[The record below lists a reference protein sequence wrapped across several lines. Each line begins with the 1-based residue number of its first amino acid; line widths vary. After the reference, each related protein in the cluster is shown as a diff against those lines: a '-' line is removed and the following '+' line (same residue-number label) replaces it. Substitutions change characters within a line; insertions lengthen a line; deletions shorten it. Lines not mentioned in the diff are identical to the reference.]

1 MTRPTQLL
9 LSKMLRLCV
18 LLLFINHTVIAQPKS
33 RFHKDLMFFGSG
45 LNLGFFNGF
54 IIGLN
59 PELGYSI
66 TPFMDAGVAINFN
79 YVTQNRTS
87 SAAVLRQTVLGGG
100 PFLRIWPTDRFFIGS
115 QYEYNTI
122 SFSERLNGS
131 VLARTNYGAPSLLV
145 GGGFGTRF
153 IGQSQFYTSIMIDVA
168 GDRSSPYVDQFG
180 RQLPVFRTGFSF
192 YFGQGRTR
200 R

>member
-1 MTRPTQLL
+1 MTRPTQSL
-9 LSKMLRLCV
+9 LSNMLRLFV
-18 LLLFINHTVIAQPKS
+18 LFLFISQTTLAQPKS
-33 RFHKDLMFFGSG
+33 RFYKDHLFFGSG

-59 PELGYSI
+59 PELGYSL
-66 TPFMDAGVAINFN
+66 TSFMDAGVAINFN
-79 YVTQNRTS
+79 YVTQNS
-87 SAAVLRQTVLGGG
+87 SNSAATFRQTVFGGG

-122 SFSERLNGS
+122 ALSERLNGS
-131 VLARTNYGAPSLLV
+131 VLARRSYGAPSLLV
-145 GGGFGTRF
+145 GGGFGSRF
-153 IGQSQFYTSIMIDVA
+153 IGQSQFYTTIMIDVA
-168 GDRSSPYVDQFG
+168 GDRLSPYVDQFG

-192 YFGQGRTR
+192 YFGQSGRR

>member
-1 MTRPTQLL
+1 MTRPTQSL
-9 LSKMLRLCV
+9 LSNL
-18 LLLFINHTVIAQPKS
+18 LLLFVLFLVISQTTLAQPKS
-33 RFHKDLMFFGSG
+33 RFHKDLLFFGSG

-59 PELGYSI
+59 PELGYSV
-66 TPFMDAGVAINFN
+66 TSFMDAGVAINFN
-79 YVTQNRTS
+79 YVTQNS
-87 SAAVLRQTVLGGG
+87 SNSAATFRQTVFGGG

-122 SFSERLNGS
+122 AFSQRLDGA
-131 VLARTNYGAPSLLV
+131 VLRRTSYSAPSLLV
-145 GGGFGTRF
+145 GGGFGSRF

-168 GDRSSPYVDQFG
+168 GDRLSPYVDQFG

-192 YFGQGRTR
+192 YFGQSGRR